1 MDLPVTFDDVVRAAE
16 RIAPHVHQTPLLR
29 SRTLGFAMK
38 AENLQKGGAFKL
50 RGALNRLCALPPQ
63 ARARGVVT
71 YSSGNHAQ
79 GVAIA
84 GALLGVPVVVV
95 MPEDSAPH
103 KVAATRGY
111 GAEVVQD
118 GVTVQTRQAVA
129 EAIAAERGS
138 TPVAPFDDPFII
150 AGQGTVGLELL
161 HQDDDIDTVVI
172 PLGGGGL
179 LAGVALAVK
188 TMNPKVKVYGVEPAA
203 GNDGQRSL
211 CEGRRVVLESPPT
224 TIADGARTLC
234 VGERNFAI
242 MQRYVD
248 DVFTVDDEALLD
260 AIWLLASRVKTV
272 VEPTGALG
280 AAAVLGGLMPAGP
293 RTAVVLSGGNI
304 GAEVLAR
311 AATRAAF
318 TPTPRA
324 RLIPGL

>member
-1 MDLPVTFDDVVRAAE
+1 MELPVTFDDIVRAAE
-16 RIAPHVHQTPLLR
+16 CIASHVHHTPLVR

-50 RGALNRLCALPPQ
+50 RGALNRLSALDAA

-84 GALLGVPVVVV
+84 GALLAVPTVVV

-111 GAEVVQD
+111 GAEVVQE

-129 EAIAAERGS
+129 EAIAAERGA
-138 TPVAPFDDPFII
+138 TPVAPFDDAYII
-150 AGQGTVGLELL
+150 AGQGTVGLELMR
-161 HQDDDIDTVVI
+161 QADDIDTVVA

-188 TMNPKVKVYGVEPAA
+188 TLNPRVKVYGVEPAT

-211 CEGRRVVLESPPT
+211 REGRRIALEAPPT

-242 MQRYVD
+242 MQKYVD
-248 DVFTVDDEALLD
+248 DVFTVDDDALLD

-280 AAAVLGGLMPAGP
+280 AAAVLQGLVPGGP

-304 GAEVLAR
+304 GAEVLAGAASR
-311 AATRAAF
+311 AATR
-318 TPTPRA
+318 R
-324 RLIPGL
+324 

>member
-1 MDLPVTFDDVVRAAE
+1 MELPVTFDDIVRAAA
-16 RIAPHVHQTPLLR
+16 RVAPHVHHTPLLR

-50 RGALNRLCALPPQ
+50 RGAINRLSALPPHE
-63 ARARGVVT
+63 RARGVVT

-84 GALLGVPVVVV
+84 GALLGVPAVVV
-95 MPEDSAPH
+95 MPQDSAPH

-111 GAEVVQD
+111 GAEVVTE

-129 EAIAAERGS
+129 EAVAAECGA
-138 TPVAPFDDPFII
+138 TLVAPFDDAFII
-150 AGQGTVGLELL
+150 AGQGTVGLELMR
-161 HQDDDIDTVVI
+161 QGDDIDTVVV

-188 TMNPKVKVYGVEPAA
+188 TLRPQAKVYGVEPAT

-211 CEGRRVVLESPPT
+211 RAGRRIVLDAPPA
-224 TIADGARTLC
+224 TIADGARTLS

-248 DVFTVDDEALLD
+248 DIFTVDDDVLLD

-280 AAAVLGGLMPAGP
+280 AAAVLQGLVPAGP

-311 AATRAAF
+311 AAQRAA
-318 TPTPRA
+318 TSPKTA
-324 RLIPGL
+324 